1 MSKNMI
7 VLDDLPILP
16 KTITIPSKTRTI
28 PGISGKPEAATYTF
42 VRGVPKQIDDAED
55 REMLLGLTTPRTG
68 YGGQGI
74 AQGPMFKVASAQE
87 QIARM
92 HQTEKVD
99 RLLMLLEKRAQS
111 KGLTTEELLLGD
123 DEETPAPAAAVKD
136 DAEAV
141 MEEIEDL

>member
-42 VRGVPKQIDDAED
+42 VRGVPKQIDDADD

-74 AQGPMFKVASAQE
+74 AQVPMFKVASAQE

-92 HQTEKVD
+92 PQTEKVD

-111 KGLTTEELLLGD
+111 NGLTIEELLLGD
-123 DEETPAPAAAVKD
+123 DDEAPAAVKDAD

-141 MEEIEDL
+141 VEEIEDL